1 MFCKKDNFNSNMP
14 LITLDNIHLSFS
26 DKPILFDVSS
36 TILKGDK
43 IALIGRNGEGKST
56 FMRILAGNIEP
67 DDGKLKIKNNIKI
80 SYLEQT
86 PPINNDKNLF
96 DVVAQGLGEIGQLLS
111 RYQHLIN
118 CGKLEQTTQ
127 LQTQI
132 EQRDGW
138 QYLHKIEVI
147 LNRFDLNPKAVLS
160 TLSGGWKRRV
170 MLAQALINEPNVL
183 LLDEPTNHMD
193 ITAILDLEKML
204 KDFHGTL
211 VVISHDRAFI
221 KGIVNKVFDLDR
233 GHLSVFDC
241 NYVDYVKRKNTQLHA
256 EEMANARFDKKLA
269 QEEVW
274 IRQGIK
280 ARRTRNEGR
289 VRNLQQMRNQFISRR
304 KQQGNIKIHALDEE
318 KHISKLV
325 FEVKK
330 ISYTI
335 NKINLVRDF
344 SMLVLKGEKIGII
357 GGNGVGKSTF
367 IKLLLD
373 KLQPDSGSI
382 RRSKTIKLAYFD
394 QMRENLDPNMKAMDF
409 VSGGRERIDIGGK
422 SKHIIGYLRQF
433 LFTGKQAMAPIRMF
447 SGGERNRL
455 MLAKILSQPA
465 NLLVLDEPTNDLDV
479 ETLELLEEMLVDY
492 AGTLILISHDRAFL
506 NNVVD
511 STVVMDGNAIIN
523 QYAGGYDDYLLQKQD
538 LQTQPLPANSHQ
550 KNQKSKQS
558 KQNSLKKL
566 SYKQQQML
574 DTLPKK
580 IEKTELEINAIQLQL
595 TDSEFFQQA
604 DSQQALVKLARLE
617 ADLERYYEKW
627 SELE

>member
-1 MFCKKDNFNSNMP
+1 MP
-14 LITLDNIHLSFS
+14 LITLDNIYLRFS
-26 DKPILFDVSS
+26 EKPILDGINA
-36 TILKGDK
+36 TIHKGDK

-56 FMRILAGNIEP
+56 FMRVIAGVISA
-67 DDGKLKIKNNIKI
+67 DDGKLKVKKNTKI
-80 SYLEQT
+80 SYLEQAL
-86 PPINNDKNLF
+86 PQDNDKKLF
-96 DVVAQGLGEIGQLLS
+96 DIVAEGLGEIGDLIT
-111 RYQHLIN
+111 RYQTLISN
-118 CGKLEQTTQ
+118 GETDKAGD

-132 EQRDGW
+132 DHLDAW
-138 QYLHKIEVI
+138 QYLHKIEAI
-147 LNRFDLNPKAVLS
+147 LNRFRLNPDAILS
-160 TLSGGWKRRV
+160 TLSGGWRRRV
-170 MLAQALINEPNVL
+170 MLARALVQDPNVL

-211 VVISHDRAFI
+211 VLISHDRSFI
-221 KGIVNKVFDLDR
+221 QGIVNKVFDLDR
-233 GHLSVFDC
+233 GKLSVFDC
-241 NYVDYVKRKNTQLHA
+241 GYKDYVKRKDDQLHA

-289 VRNLQQMRNQFISRR
+289 VRTLKTMRDSFINRR
-304 KQQGNIKIHALDEE
+304 KKQGSVKIHSVDEDE
-318 KHISKLV
+318 KRVSKLV

-330 ISYTI
+330 ISY
-335 NKINLVRDF
+335 KIAGIQLVKDF

-357 GGNGVGKSTF
+357 GGNGSGKSTF

-373 KLQPDSGSI
+373 ELQPNSGSI

-447 SGGERNRL
+447 SGGEKNRL

-492 AGTLILISHDRAFL
+492 TGTLILISHDRTFL
-506 NNVVD
+506 NNVVG
-511 STVVMDGNAIIN
+511 STIVMDGDGMIN
-523 QYAGGYDDYLLQKQD
+523 QYAGGYDDYLIQKQD
-538 LQTQPLPANSHQ
+538 ATKQQ
-550 KNQKSKQS
+550 QKSKPKVQV
-558 KQNSLKKL
+558 KNKTTNHKKL
-566 SYKQQQML
+566 SYKQQQEL
-574 DTLPKK
+574 KQLPNK
-580 IEKTELEINAIQLQL
+580 IEKTEIEIGEIQLQL
-595 TDSEFFQQA
+595 SDPEFFQQPE
-604 DSQQALVKLARLE
+604 SQDALIRLARLE

-627 SELE
+627 SKLE